1 MPPDTATT
9 STPPIANPLAP
20 TPAPTQEIV
29 SAKEQYS
36 LANKWGS
43 FGTAD
48 GQFLGPFGVAVD
60 SSGNVYIGDCEN
72 DRIQIFDSDGNFIT
86 KWGSEGS
93 GYTGYILP
101 YGIAVD
107 SSDNVYVSVSV
118 QSHNISVLVLLHLHR
133 YVVDEWFQDNM
144 CL

>member
-9 STPPIANPLAP
+9 STPPIANPLPP

-93 GYTGYILP
+93 GDGEFECPHGVAIDPL
-101 YGIAVD
+101 
-107 SSDNVYVSVSV
+107 DNVYVAD
-118 QSHNISVLVLLHLHR
+118 
-133 YVVDEWFQDNM
+133 Y
-144 CL
+144 